1 MLSDK
6 IISDLKKLIEI
17 AKNQNNK
24 INSSI
29 VLMSIDKNNADFS
42 EIVNF
47 FLEHNVELINE
58 DIEVDEETAATLDPE
73 NIRPFDPTKIDITM
87 KPYTIDLLCRRIN
100 NKEIELDSSFQ
111 RKSGLWS
118 DIQKSQLIE
127 SLLLNIPLPAF
138 YFDATSEDKW
148 LIIDGLQRTSVF
160 KEFILEKKFKLT
172 GLEFFTELNNC
183 TYDSLPR
190 IFQRRI
196 EETQINIYLVNPGTP
211 ENVKFNIFKRI
222 NTGGLA
228 LTTQEIRNALYQ
240 GNATVFLTECAN
252 LSIFKEATGYSI
264 KSDRMLDKE
273 FVLRYIAFS
282 CLDTTNYNGIVD
294 DFLND
299 AMKYINNASP
309 DTLMNIKTQFIR
321 SMKINQQLFERHAFR
336 KMGYDGRR
344 RPINKVLFEL
354 WSSLLGQLTDKDI
367 KILCDNKDI
376 LQHNFIN
383 LCESNSFASL
393 LKASDKYAL
402 KSRMQTLN
410 KLIFDIIGGNDDSN
424 TIAKEF

>member
-1 MLSDK
+1 MLNDK
-6 IISDLKKLIEI
+6 IICDINKLIEI
-17 AKNQNNK
+17 ARNQNNK
-24 INSSI
+24 LNSSI
-29 VLMSIDKNNADFS
+29 VLMSIDKNIDDFS
-42 EIVNF
+42 EIVNY
-47 FLEHNVELINE
+47 FLEHDIELINE
-58 DIEVDEETAATLDPE
+58 DIEVDEETAATLNSE

-87 KPYTIDLLCRRIN
+87 KSYTIDLLCRRIK

-127 SLLLNIPLPAF
+127 SLLLRIPLPAF

-160 KEFILEKKFKLT
+160 KEFILEKKFKLK

-183 TYDSLPR
+183 TFDSLPR
-190 IFQRRI
+190 TFQRRI
-196 EETQINIYLVNPGTP
+196 EETQINVYLVNPGTP

-240 GNATVFLTECAN
+240 GSATSFLSECAN

-273 FVLRYIAFS
+273 FILRYIAFS
-282 CLDTTNYNGIVD
+282 CLDTASYNGVVD

-309 DTLMNIKTQFIR
+309 DTLLNIKTQFVR
-321 SMKINQQLFERHAFR
+321 SMKINEQIFGRHAFR
-336 KMGYDGRR
+336 KMSYDGRR

-354 WSSLLGQLTDKDI
+354 WSSQLGKLTDKDI
-367 KILCDNKDI
+367 KILYDNKNI
-376 LQHNFIN
+376 LLNNFIN
-383 LCESNSFASL
+383 LCESNSFVSL

-402 KSRMQTLN
+402 KSRIQELN

-424 TIAKEF
+424 TIAKEL

>member
-1 MLSDK
+1 MLNDK

-42 EIVNF
+42 EIVNY
-47 FLEHNVELINE
+47 FLEHNIELINE

-127 SLLLNIPLPAF
+127 SLLLRIPLPAF

-160 KEFILEKKFKLT
+160 KEFILEKKFKLK

-240 GNATVFLTECAN
+240 GNATVFLTECSN

-336 KMGYDGRR
+336 KMSYDGRR

-354 WSSLLGQLTDKDI
+354 WSSQLGKLTDKDI
-367 KILCDNKDI
+367 KILCNNKNI
-376 LQHNFIN
+376 LLNNFIN

-424 TIAKEF
+424 TSAKEF